1 MPDRREASP
10 RAGPLGTQP
19 SSDAMASTRSL
30 VAVEKPLPPVITR
43 DTVAVDT
50 PLRSATS

>member
-1 MPDRREASP
+1 
-10 RAGPLGTQP
+10 
-19 SSDAMASTRSL
+19 MASTRSL
-30 VAVEKPLPPVITR
+30 RVAVEKPLPPVITR